1 MEEILFV
8 VLIVYIFTWILI
20 YAKFGFRLYT
30 FVYIHLKKMIPKKY
44 MRKIIASILVF
55 YMPVFISGLPIISIA
70 QTYLLYNQ
78 NLLILEQNIES
89 SKNNEISSFDQVKI
103 TMNVDNLFGP
113 LILRPNES
121 RKGAY
126 YYDLKYKLL
135 ITNLGTKTTSII
147 NDYLYSDYTPKG
159 NKTERKDFQ
168 VLDFFCKPELLDFSG
183 KKFYLPINLEPGE
196 TKGFHLK
203 VRRELSPGYYEKIK
217 DKLIEKR
224 AAIFTSSFI
233 LNLEEIEKKN
243 ENSFGINKYALE
255 LGNGNIKELEIPL
268 GLNVSIIKDTK
279 TNEIKEKYANFLT
292 NYNSYSIEK

>member
-1 MEEILFV
+1 MEKILFG

-20 YAKFGFRLYT
+20 YVKFGFRLYT
-30 FVYIHLKKMIPKKY
+30 FVYIYLKKMIPKKY

-55 YMPVFISGLPIISIA
+55 YMPVFISGLPIISIV

-89 SKNNEISSFDQVKI
+89 SKNKEISSFDQVKI
-103 TMNVDNLFGP
+103 TMNVDNLFEP
-113 LILRPNES
+113 LILRPKES

-147 NDYLYSDYTPKG
+147 NDYLYNDYTPKD
-159 NKTERKDFQ
+159 NKTERRDFQ
-168 VLDFFCKPELLDFSG
+168 ILDFFWKPELLDFSG

-203 VRRELSPGYYEKIK
+203 VRKELSPGNYEKIK
-217 DKLIEKR
+217 NELIEKKV
-224 AAIFTSSFI
+224 AIFTSSFI
-233 LNLEEIEKKN
+233 LNLEKIENK
-243 ENSFGINKYALE
+243 NSFGTDKYALE

-292 NYNSYSIEK
+292 KYNSYNIEK